1 MGRQT
6 PAKVTRLAAGGEP
19 LDAAVAAFL
28 TERDLAPSS
37 HRVYVF
43 TLARLTDHLGP
54 ETPVE
59 QVSPRLL
66 AEFMAARYPHLAAAS
81 WNRVLATLG
90 SFFAYTT
97 GQGWTP
103 TSPAVGL
110 ERHRHRLDRDAHAR
124 SRAIPA
130 ADLLAFLRAKHP
142 VRDKTL
148 WWLLYESAARA
159 GEVLALDIDDLD
171 LPRRRAV
178 VIGKGGRAELI
189 GWETRTARLLPRHL
203 AGREQGPLFLT
214 DLAVASARQPAA
226 ARPRQRACPAVLPA
240 GSPAVPGRD
249 RRVDPAPAPPLPVDP
264 PGRSRGPAT
273 HPHGQE
279 PPPRHSTP
287 TAGTNPKP
295 QSGDITRRLA
305 RLPRFAPLSYDVVDA
320 TGSVVGS
327 HPGRGPMSWQ
337 VVLAAVPDGWRIL
350 SVDVI

>member
-59 QVSPRLL
+59 QVSPGML

-81 WNRVLATLG
+81 WNRVVATLG

-97 GQGWTP
+97 RQGWTP

-189 GWETRTARLLPRHL
+189 GWESTPTSASRPAAVVCGMPWSWAAGMKCVPTKPLVVASQMANDPVSGQNARDRTPRASPSRTAR
-203 AGREQGPLFLT
+203 
-214 DLAVASARQPAA
+214 AA
-226 ARPRQRACPAVLPA
+226 PPAV
-240 GSPAVPGRD
+240 GSGSALV
-249 RRVDPAPAPPLPVDP
+249 AP
-264 PGRSRGPAT
+264 
-273 HPHGQE
+273 
-279 PPPRHSTP
+279 
-287 TAGTNPKP
+287 
-295 QSGDITRRLA
+295 
-305 RLPRFAPLSYDVVDA
+305 
-320 TGSVVGS
+320 
-327 HPGRGPMSWQ
+327 
-337 VVLAAVPDGWRIL
+337 
-350 SVDVI
+350 

>member
-59 QVSPRLL
+59 QVSPRML

-81 WNRVLATLG
+81 WNRVVATLG

-97 GQGWTP
+97 RQGWTP

-142 VRDKTL
+142 GWADEHLHRF
-148 WWLLYESAARA
+148 
-159 GEVLALDIDDLD
+159 
-171 LPRRRAV
+171 
-178 VIGKGGRAELI
+178 VI
-189 GWETRTARLLPRHL
+189 H
-203 AGREQGPLFLT
+203 GREYGISYPGGVGFR
-214 DLAVASARQPAA
+214 DNPGGSRWPASACAPANGSATTMTSSTAGATTSGSSSSSRPNPAA
-226 ARPRQRACPAVLPA
+226 ATRSARAVGGPAHPRTAAARGRSWTCVSATACRS
-240 GSPAVPGRD
+240 SP
-249 RRVDPAPAPPLPVDP
+249 PAPPTCS
-264 PGRSRGPAT
+264 GNS
-273 HPHGQE
+273 
-279 PPPRHSTP
+279 STP
-287 TAGTNPKP
+287 PMMSMATTP
-295 QSGDITRRLA
+295 S
-305 RLPRFAPLSYDVVDA
+305 
-320 TGSVVGS
+320 TGSPHVGVS
-327 HPGRGPMSWQ
+327 SPSCSGG
-337 VVLAAVPDGWRIL
+337 
-350 SVDVI
+350 

>member
-1 MGRQT
+1 M
-6 PAKVTRLAAGGEP
+6 
-19 LDAAVAAFL
+19 
-28 TERDLAPSS
+28 
-37 HRVYVF
+37 
-43 TLARLTDHLGP
+43 
-54 ETPVE
+54 
-59 QVSPRLL
+59 
-66 AEFMAARYPHLAAAS
+66 
-81 WNRVLATLG
+81 ATLG

-97 GQGWTP
+97 RQGWTP

-214 DLAVASARQPAA
+214 DLAPAS
-226 ARPRQRACPAVLPA
+226 
-240 GSPAVPGRD
+240 G
-249 RRVDPAPAPPLPVDP
+249 
-264 PGRSRGPAT
+264 
-273 HPHGQE
+273 H
-279 PPPRHSTP
+279 
-287 TAGTNPKP
+287 
-295 QSGDITRRLA
+295 A
-305 RLPRFAPLSYDVVDA
+305 RLSYRRAAQLFRDA
-320 TGSVVGS
+320 TGGWTLHQLRHSRLT
-327 HPGRGPMSWQ
+327 H
-337 VVLAAVPDGWRIL
+337 LAEAGVRLPILMAKSRHTSLISLAVYAQPTFDAVAAATAALDPDRRH
-350 SVDVI
+350 